1 MHFFFLPISLN
12 FVLPQSL
19 ISLILLPTLNVML
32 TLCFP
37 ATQNCCLK
45 IWASVFNFILLCPI
59 ASCNSLVFSPEVLF
73 PVSLLPPS
81 LVLMDAAHLLQG
93 NFLCKSSV
101 CGVGHLC
108 SAWMCEMGHGGQPHG
123 CSQWGSTNKVH
134 TCSFCSLGHCRGS
147 CCECRNWPFLGWKM
161 MLRDFLRAPINAM
174 NALM

>member
-1 MHFFFLPISLN
+1 MPRVLSFTVPYFGTLSWELRVCSILRSRHIFYNAFFFLPISLN

-32 TLCFP
+32 TLCFH

-101 CGVGHLC
+101 RGVGHLC
-108 SAWMCEMGHGGQPHG
+108 SAWMCEVGHGG
-123 CSQWGSTNKVH
+123 
-134 TCSFCSLGHCRGS
+134 
-147 CCECRNWPFLGWKM
+147 
-161 MLRDFLRAPINAM
+161 
-174 NALM
+174 